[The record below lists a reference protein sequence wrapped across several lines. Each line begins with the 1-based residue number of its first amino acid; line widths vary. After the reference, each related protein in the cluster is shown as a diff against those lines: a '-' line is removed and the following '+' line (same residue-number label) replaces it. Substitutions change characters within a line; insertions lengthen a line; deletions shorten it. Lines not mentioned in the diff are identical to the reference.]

1 MAQIHD
7 YAEVHGED
15 LDGLVIQ
22 TDFGSLDLVCYG
34 TIYVNG
40 EAMARDVIFTPYVY
54 TQEQTIYAGQ
64 ENKFVGTGSAIIWDS
79 EEDFGDWNQQ
89 MNITYA
95 AAMGLDS
102 SCVLAIENI
111 IYNGKE
117 VESYTFEFNDITPGG
132 TGSDDDDGD
141 GDNIGHVPD
150 TMDVTLF
157 YALIIAELG
166 LIVIL
171 IGRMIGSEI
180 LMLVGV
186 IVLAIGILI
195 PGAIEGLITGT
206 FDWNQMVP
214 FSWI

>member
-1 MAQIHD
+1 
-7 YAEVHGED
+7 
-15 LDGLVIQ
+15 
-22 TDFGSLDLVCYG
+22 
-34 TIYVNG
+34 
-40 EAMARDVIFTPYVY
+40 
-54 TQEQTIYAGQ
+54 
-64 ENKFVGTGSAIIWDS
+64 
-79 EEDFGDWNQQ
+79 
-89 MNITYA
+89 
-95 AAMGLDS
+95 
-102 SCVLAIENI
+102 
-111 IYNGKE
+111 
-117 VESYTFEFNDITPGG
+117 
-132 TGSDDDDGD
+132 
-141 GDNIGHVPD
+141 
-150 TMDVTLF
+150 MDVTLF